1 MSKDELSIRMKEFY
15 EVRTRTYLP
24 RRTYTIIRLDGK
36 AFHTYTKHLDKPFDF
51 GFIDDINETAKY
63 LCENIQGVKLAY
75 VQSDE
80 ITLVL
85 TDFDTL
91 STDAWFNGE
100 VQKIASVSASLASA
114 RFNQLRMC
122 RLQSFDIKLAF
133 FDSRCFTI
141 PSQQEVF
148 NNLIWRQR
156 DCIRNSISSVAQA
169 LYSHKEL
176 EHKNQDDMKRMCA
189 DKGFDWNDFGEDVKY
204 GRILIRVRYTKN
216 EVTRQE
222 WRIGFAPLFCS
233 TGLGFIIPSNDC

>member
-1 MSKDELSIRMKEFY
+1 MSKDALSVRMKEFY
-15 EVRTRTYLP
+15 EARTRTYLP

-36 AFHTYTKHLDKPFDF
+36 AFRTYTKNVDKPFDY
-51 GFIDDINETAKY
+51 GFIDDMNETAKH
-63 LCENIQGVKLAY
+63 LCESIQGVKLAY

-100 VQKIASVSASLASA
+100 VQKIVSVSASLATA

-122 RLQSFDIKLAF
+122 RLQSSDIKLAY

-156 DCIRNSISSVAQA
+156 DCIRNSISSLAQA

-204 GRILIRVRYTKN
+204 GRILIKIRYTKN

-222 WRIGFAPLFCS
+222 WRVCPAPLFCS
-233 TGLGFIIPSNDC
+233 TCLGFIIPSNDC

>member
-91 STDAWFNGE
+91 STDAWFN
-100 VQKIASVSASLASA
+100 
-114 RFNQLRMC
+114 
-122 RLQSFDIKLAF
+122 
-133 FDSRCFTI
+133 
-141 PSQQEVF
+141 
-148 NNLIWRQR
+148 
-156 DCIRNSISSVAQA
+156 
-169 LYSHKEL
+169 
-176 EHKNQDDMKRMCA
+176 
-189 DKGFDWNDFGEDVKY
+189 
-204 GRILIRVRYTKN
+204 
-216 EVTRQE
+216 
-222 WRIGFAPLFCS
+222 
-233 TGLGFIIPSNDC
+233 